1 MVVSGNDETDKKESE
16 MLMQQYEDQH
26 RAAYDERHYTDR
38 SGNMIN
44 ISAVEH
50 LSEYL
55 RKARALKKKL
65 FFIGN
70 GGSAGIAVHMT
81 ADFLKN
87 GRMRAIDMYG
97 AATITCLGN
106 DYGYEYIFSK
116 QLELLADEGDVLIA
130 ISSSGNSP
138 NILLAADVM
147 KKCGGTV
154 VTMTGFREDNQLRQ
168 RGDYNLYVPSM
179 EYGIVESIHNRIL
192 QQVVDEM
199 MTRDRQEA

>member
-1 MVVSGNDETDKKESE
+1 MV
-16 MLMQQYEDQH
+16 MQAYEVQY
-26 RAAYDERHYTDR
+26 RKAYEGKIYTDR
-38 SGNMIN
+38 DGKEVPLSV
-44 ISAVEH
+44 VEDTAQF
-50 LSEYL
+50 L
-55 RKARALKKKL
+55 RNVRTAKKKV

-70 GGSAGIAVHMT
+70 GGSAGIALHMT

-116 QLELLADEGDVLIA
+116 QLELLADAGDVLFA
-130 ISSSGNSP
+130 ISSSGNSA

-147 KKCGGTV
+147 RQCGGTV
-154 VTMTGFREDNQLRQ
+154 VTMTGFQETNQLRQ
-168 RGDYNLYVPSM
+168 KGDRNLYVPSM
-179 EYGIVESIHNRIL
+179 EYGIVESIHNQIL

-199 MTRDRQEA
+199 MALDRLEA

>member
-1 MVVSGNDETDKKESE
+1 MV
-16 MLMQQYEDQH
+16 MQDYEAQY
-26 RAAYDERHYTDR
+26 RKAYEGKIYTDR
-38 SGNMIN
+38 DGKVLPLSV
-44 ISAVEH
+44 VEDTAQF
-50 LSEYL
+50 L
-55 RKARALKKKL
+55 RNVRTAKKKV

-87 GRMRAIDMYG
+87 GRMRTIDMYG

-116 QLELLADEGDVLIA
+116 QLEILADEGDVLIA

-154 VTMTGFREDNQLRQ
+154 VTMTGFQEDNKLRQ
-168 RGDYNLYVPSM
+168 KGDRNLYVPSM
-179 EYGIVESIHNRIL
+179 EYGIVESIHNQIL

-199 MTRDRQEA
+199 MALDRQEA

>member
-1 MVVSGNDETDKKESE
+1 MVLQD
-16 MLMQQYEDQH
+16 
-26 RAAYDERHYTDR
+26 YDERYRKAYEGKLYTDQEGKVL
-38 SGNMIN
+38 SV
-44 ISAVEH
+44 SAAEH
-50 LSEYL
+50 LSEFL
-55 RKARALKKKL
+55 RKACDLKKKL

-87 GRMRAIDMYG
+87 GRMRTVDMYG

-154 VTMTGFREDNQLRQ
+154 VTLTGFREDNKLRQ
-168 RGDYNLYVPSM
+168 KGDYNLYVPSM

-199 MTRDRQEA
+199 MAQDRQEA

>member
-1 MVVSGNDETDKKESE
+1 MV
-16 MLMQQYEDQH
+16 MQD
-26 RAAYDERHYTDR
+26 YDEQYRKAYEGKLYTNQDGKAL
-38 SGNMIN
+38 SV
-44 ISAVEH
+44 SAVEH
-50 LSEYL
+50 LAEFL
-55 RKARALKKKL
+55 RKARAAKKKV

-87 GRMRAIDMYG
+87 GRMRAVDMYG

-138 NILLAADVM
+138 NILLAADMM
-147 KKCGGTV
+147 KMCGGTV
-154 VTMTGFREDNQLRQ
+154 VTLTGFREDNKLRQ
-168 RGDYNLYVPSM
+168 KGDYNLYVPSM

-199 MTRDRQEA
+199 MARDRQEA

>member
-1 MVVSGNDETDKKESE
+1 MVMQDYEEQYRKAYEGKIYTDKDGKALSV
-16 MLMQQYEDQH
+16 
-26 RAAYDERHYTDR
+26 
-38 SGNMIN
+38 
-44 ISAVEH
+44 SAVEY
-50 LSEYL
+50 LAEFL
-55 RKARALKKKL
+55 RKARAAKKKV

-87 GRMRAIDMYG
+87 GRMRTVDMYG
-97 AATITCLGN
+97 VATITCLGN

-154 VTMTGFREDNQLRQ
+154 VTLTGFREDNKLRKK
-168 RGDYNLYVPSM
+168 GDYNLYVPSM

-199 MTRDRQEA
+199 MAQDRQEA

>member
-1 MVVSGNDETDKKESE
+1 MV
-16 MLMQQYEDQH
+16 LED
-26 RAAYDERHYTDR
+26 YDERYRRAYEGKRYTDQEGKVL
-38 SGNMIN
+38 SV
-44 ISAVEH
+44 SAVEH
-50 LSEYL
+50 LSEFL

-87 GRMRAIDMYG
+87 GQMRVVDMYG

-168 RGDYNLYVPSM
+168 KGDYNLYVPSM

>member
-1 MVVSGNDETDKKESE
+1 MVMQDYEEQYRKAYEGKIYTDKDGKALSV
-16 MLMQQYEDQH
+16 
-26 RAAYDERHYTDR
+26 
-38 SGNMIN
+38 
-44 ISAVEH
+44 SAVEY
-50 LSEYL
+50 LAEFL
-55 RKARALKKKL
+55 RKARAAKKKV

-87 GRMRAIDMYG
+87 GRMRTVDMYG

-154 VTMTGFREDNQLRQ
+154 VTLTGFREDNKLRQ
-168 RGDYNLYVPSM
+168 KGDYNLYVPSM

-199 MTRDRQEA
+199 MAQDRQEA

>member
-1 MVVSGNDETDKKESE
+1 MVLQD
-16 MLMQQYEDQH
+16 
-26 RAAYDERHYTDR
+26 YDEQYRKAYEGKLYTNQDGKAL
-38 SGNMIN
+38 SV
-44 ISAVEH
+44 SAVEH
-50 LSEYL
+50 LSEFL
-55 RKARALKKKL
+55 RKARAAKKKV

-87 GRMRAIDMYG
+87 GRMRVVDMYG

-154 VTMTGFREDNQLRQ
+154 MTLTGFREDNKLRKK
-168 RGDYNLYVPSM
+168 GDYNLYVPSM
-179 EYGIVESIHNRIL
+179 EYGIVESIHTRIL

-199 MTRDRQEA
+199 MAQDRQEA

>member
-1 MVVSGNDETDKKESE
+1 MV
-16 MLMQQYEDQH
+16 MQDYEEQY
-26 RAAYDERHYTDR
+26 RKAYGGKLYTNQDGKAL
-38 SGNMIN
+38 SV
-44 ISAVEH
+44 SAVEH
-50 LSEYL
+50 LSEFL
-55 RKARALKKKL
+55 RKARAAKKKV

-87 GRMRAIDMYG
+87 GRMRTVDMYG

-116 QLELLADEGDVLIA
+116 QLEILADEGDVLIA

-154 VTMTGFREDNQLRQ
+154 VTLTGFREDNKLRQ
-168 RGDYNLYVPSM
+168 KGDYNLYVPSM

-199 MTRDRQEA
+199 MAQDRQEA

>member
-1 MVVSGNDETDKKESE
+1 MV
-16 MLMQQYEDQH
+16 MQAYEVQY
-26 RAAYDERHYTDR
+26 RKAYEGKIYTDR
-38 SGNMIN
+38 DGKEVPLSV
-44 ISAVEH
+44 VEDTAQF
-50 LSEYL
+50 L
-55 RKARALKKKL
+55 RNVRTAKKKV

-87 GRMRAIDMYG
+87 GRMRTIDMYG

-106 DYGYEYIFSK
+106 DYGYEHIFSK
-116 QLELLADEGDVLIA
+116 QLELLADVGDVLIA

-154 VTMTGFREDNQLRQ
+154 VTMTGFQEDNKLRQ
-168 RGDYNLYVPSM
+168 KGDYNLYVPSM

-199 MTRDRQEA
+199 MAQDRQEA

>member
-1 MVVSGNDETDKKESE
+1 MV
-16 MLMQQYEDQH
+16 MQDYEAQY
-26 RAAYDERHYTDR
+26 RKAYEGKIYTDR
-38 SGNMIN
+38 DGKALSV
-44 ISAVEH
+44 SAVEH
-50 LSEYL
+50 LSEFL
-55 RKARALKKKL
+55 RKARAAKKKV

-87 GRMRAIDMYG
+87 GRMRVVDMYG

-147 KKCGGTV
+147 KQCGGTV
-154 VTMTGFREDNQLRQ
+154 MTLTGFREDNQLRQ

-179 EYGIVESIHNRIL
+179 EYGIVESIHTRIL

-199 MTRDRQEA
+199 MAQDRQEA

>member
-1 MVVSGNDETDKKESE
+1 MVLKD
-16 MLMQQYEDQH
+16 
-26 RAAYDERHYTDR
+26 YDERSRKAYEGKIYTDR
-38 SGNMIN
+38 DGKVLPLSV
-44 ISAVEH
+44 VEDTAQF
-50 LSEYL
+50 L
-55 RKARALKKKL
+55 RNVRTAKKKV

-70 GGSAGIAVHMT
+70 GGSAGIALHMT

-106 DYGYEYIFSK
+106 DYGYEHIFSK
-116 QLELLADEGDVLIA
+116 QLEILADEGDVLFA

-138 NILLAADVM
+138 NILLAADMM

-154 VTMTGFREDNQLRQ
+154 VTMTGFQEDNKLRQ
-168 RGDYNLYVPSM
+168 KGDRNLYVPSM
-179 EYGIVESIHNRIL
+179 EYGIVESIHNQIL

-199 MTRDRQEA
+199 MALDRQEA

>member
-1 MVVSGNDETDKKESE
+1 MVLKD
-16 MLMQQYEDQH
+16 
-26 RAAYDERHYTDR
+26 YDEQYRKAYEGKLYTNQDGKAL
-38 SGNMIN
+38 SV
-44 ISAVEH
+44 SAVEH
-50 LSEYL
+50 LSEFL
-55 RKARALKKKL
+55 RKARAAKKKV

-87 GRMRAIDMYG
+87 GRMRVVDMYG

-154 VTMTGFREDNQLRQ
+154 MTLTGFREDNKLRKK
-168 RGDYNLYVPSM
+168 GDYNLYVPSM
-179 EYGIVESIHNRIL
+179 EYGIVESIHTRIL

-199 MTRDRQEA
+199 MAQDRQEA

>member
-1 MVVSGNDETDKKESE
+1 MGQPYEV
-16 MLMQQYEDQH
+16 QY
-26 RAAYDERHYTDR
+26 RKAYEGKIYTDR
-38 SGNMIN
+38 DGKVLPLSV
-44 ISAVEH
+44 VEDTAQF
-50 LSEYL
+50 L
-55 RKARALKKKL
+55 RNVRTAKKKV

-87 GRMRAIDMYG
+87 GRMRTIDMYG

-116 QLELLADEGDVLIA
+116 QLEILADEGDVLIA
-130 ISSSGNSP
+130 ISSSGNSL

-154 VTMTGFREDNQLRQ
+154 VTMTGFQEDNKLRQ
-168 RGDYNLYVPSM
+168 KGDRNLYVPSM
-179 EYGIVESIHNRIL
+179 EYGIVESIHNQIL

-199 MTRDRQEA
+199 MALDRQEA

>member
-1 MVVSGNDETDKKESE
+1 MVLQD
-16 MLMQQYEDQH
+16 
-26 RAAYDERHYTDR
+26 YDERYRKAYEGKIYTDKDGKAL
-38 SGNMIN
+38 SV
-44 ISAVEH
+44 SAVEY
-50 LSEYL
+50 LAEFL
-55 RKARALKKKL
+55 RKARAAKKKV

-87 GRMRAIDMYG
+87 GRMRTVDMYG

-154 VTMTGFREDNQLRQ
+154 VTLTGFREDNKLRQ
-168 RGDYNLYVPSM
+168 KGDYNLYVPSM

-199 MTRDRQEA
+199 MAQDRQEA

>member
-1 MVVSGNDETDKKESE
+1 MVLKD
-16 MLMQQYEDQH
+16 
-26 RAAYDERHYTDR
+26 YDEQYRKAYEGKLYMNQDGKAL
-38 SGNMIN
+38 SV
-44 ISAVEH
+44 SAVEH
-50 LSEYL
+50 LSEFL
-55 RKARALKKKL
+55 RKARTAKKKV

-87 GRMRAIDMYG
+87 GRMRAVDMYG

-138 NILLAADVM
+138 NILLAADMM
-147 KKCGGTV
+147 KMCGGTV
-154 VTMTGFREDNQLRQ
+154 VTLTGFREDNKLRQ
-168 RGDYNLYVPSM
+168 KGDYNLYVPSM

-199 MTRDRQEA
+199 MARDRQEA